1 MRGSPKS
8 ASQKRRPGQR
18 PADGECAHALDM
30 RPNDCGP
37 RKRRGSRHDDD
48 ALARLDAAAKQ
59 LEIAR
64 EKADGKWQEAA
75 IGALRADLATLQ
87 GFATASRRRTD
98 RRFGPEFHESPEVS
112 DDD

>member
-1 MRGSPKS
+1 MPQKCVGRG
-8 ASQKRRPGQR
+8 RR
-18 PADGECAHALDM
+18 PADGGSRRPDM

-75 IGALRADLATLQ
+75 IGELRADLATLQ
-87 GFATASRRRTD
+87 GFATASRRRAD
-98 RRFGPEFHESPEVS
+98 RRFGPECHESPEVS